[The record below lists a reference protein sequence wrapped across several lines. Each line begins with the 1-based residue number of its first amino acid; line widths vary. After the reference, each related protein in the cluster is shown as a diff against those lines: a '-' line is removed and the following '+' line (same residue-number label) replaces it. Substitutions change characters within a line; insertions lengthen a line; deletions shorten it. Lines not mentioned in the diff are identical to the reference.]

1 MAGAARRGRG
11 GALLP
16 GLGAPGAGVPRAS
29 AAAGRGGAGVRA
41 VRGAG
46 ARAVAAAGARVAAA
60 AAGVPAKALLFDC
73 DGVLL
78 ESEAL
83 HLRAYNAS
91 FREFELVDPEGA
103 PVEWSVEYYDKLQNT
118 VGGGKAKMRWHFER
132 AGWPASTRGP
142 APGAAADGGESAE
155 QTTLIDALQDFK
167 VEAYKGFISGGDVV
181 PRPRV
186 LELMQEAREAGLKVA
201 VCSASAKPAVIH
213 VLSNLLGEEQFAALD
228 CFLAGDDVENKK
240 PHPEIYNV
248 AAKRLGLS
256 KEECVVIED
265 SGVGCSAAMA
275 AGMRC
280 VITYTDSTAGE
291 PFEGA
296 ERILADLASPA
307 GFTAADALAGPPAAV
322 VDDRVTAN
330 V

>member
-1 MAGAARRGRG
+1 MLGFLALQPTAL
-11 GALLP
+11 LLP
-16 GLGAPGAGVPRAS
+16 GRGMRSPVAR
-29 AAAGRGGAGVRA
+29 AAAPSM
-41 VRGAG
+41 
-46 ARAVAAAGARVAAA
+46 AAKTA
-60 AAGVPAKALLFDC
+60 ALLFDC
-73 DGVLL
+73 DGVIV
-78 ESEAL
+78 ETEEL
-83 HLRAYNAS
+83 HRLAYNQA
-91 FREFELVDPEGA
+91 FADFGLEVGGKPVDWT
-103 PVEWSVEYYDKLQNT
+103 VSYYDKLQNT
-118 VGGGKAKMRWHFER
+118 VGGGKAKMRWHFAR

-142 APGAAADGGESAE
+142 APAAGADGEEGAD
-155 QTTLIDALQDFK
+155 QTALIDALQDFK
-167 VEAYKGFISGGDVV
+167 VEAYKGFISGGDVA

-186 LELMQEAREAGLKVA
+186 LELMQEARAAGLKVA

-240 PHPEIYNV
+240 PHPEIYNL
-248 AAKRLGLS
+248 AAELLGLA

-296 ERILADLASPA
+296 ERILADLESPA
-307 GFTAADALAGPPAAV
+307 GFTAADALAGPPPAV
-322 VDDRVTAN
+322 VDDRVVAN
-330 V
+330 A

>member
-1 MAGAARRGRG
+1 
-11 GALLP
+11 
-16 GLGAPGAGVPRAS
+16 
-29 AAAGRGGAGVRA
+29 
-41 VRGAG
+41 
-46 ARAVAAAGARVAAA
+46 
-60 AAGVPAKALLFDC
+60 VPARALLFDC

-83 HLRAYNAS
+83 HLRAYNAA
-91 FREFELVDPEGA
+91 FREFELLDPAGA

-118 VGGGKAKMRWHFER
+118 VGGGKAKMRWHFAR

-142 APGAAADGGESAE
+142 APAAGADGEEGAD
-155 QTTLIDALQDFK
+155 QTALIDALQDFK
-167 VEAYKGFISGGDVV
+167 VEAYKGFISGGDVA

-186 LELMQEAREAGLKVA
+186 LELMQEARAAGLKVA

-240 PHPEIYNV
+240 PHPEIYNL
-248 AAKRLGLS
+248 AAERLGLA

-296 ERILADLASPA
+296 ERILADLESPA
-307 GFTAADALAGPPAAV
+307 GFTAADALAGPPPAV
-322 VDDRVTAN
+322 VDDRVVAN
-330 V
+330 A